1 MTTQTND
8 ATFGGD
14 NRASDLRV
22 LAVLSDEISLRVEG
36 PRYEA
41 GVQALSETL
50 RTSQADA
57 LKLFYPHR
65 TPALNAHLLRIPSPN
80 SNEYLF
86 SVDGW
91 EAILEDTGKSG
102 LLRVRAMLPLDEGAA
117 LETLEAVFGVL
128 CGLLFGEQSRV
139 ELLNFRLSLY
149 GQSAEPLLPK
159 LPSET
164 EAVNG
169 RDLVGSISGRPFYAT
184 PLRGP
189 RARLSGVQTRARSKA
204 LVYRASDADQDKGT
218 PMGIRCGSEGEGVKV
233 TIHDELTHGLWDDL
247 RALLEAG
254 GEFDEGSPVRVVR
267 LSFHERR
274 IRPLLQEMST
284 QARRPH
290 LLGGL
295 RHVMGALVGGAL
307 GHSRPAFFRLL
318 ADETGKD
325 LCWTKDDP
333 RWEHVRGAF
342 LGVMP

>member
-1 MTTQTND
+1 
-8 ATFGGD
+8 
-14 NRASDLRV
+14 
-22 LAVLSDEISLRVEG
+22 
-36 PRYEA
+36 
-41 GVQALSETL
+41 
-50 RTSQADA
+50 
-57 LKLFYPHR
+57 
-65 TPALNAHLLRIPSPN
+65 
-80 SNEYLF
+80 
-86 SVDGW
+86 
-91 EAILEDTGKSG
+91 
-102 LLRVRAMLPLDEGAA
+102 LPLDYSAA
-117 LETLEAVFGVL
+117 LKTLEAEFGEL

-169 RDLVGSISGRPFYAT
+169 RDLVGSISGRHYYET
-184 PLRGP
+184 PLCGP
-189 RARLSGVQTRARSKA
+189 RSGLGGIQTRARSKA

-218 PMGIRCGSEGEGVKV
+218 PIGLRCGSEVEGVKV
-233 TIHDELTHGLWDDL
+233 AIYDELTHGLYDR

-254 GEFDEGSPVRVVR
+254 GEFDEESPVREVR
-267 LSFHERR
+267 LSFHDRR
-274 IRPLLQEMST
+274 ICPLLQEIST
-284 QARRPH
+284 EAKRPH

-307 GHSRPAFFRLL
+307 GHCRPAFFRLL